1 MPEKIHPPL
10 LALPQERGR
19 GRGKKVAGNNRTGRR
34 NATRTLLS
42 TKPTKTQSQHHTKQT
57 NTLSSIQYHQHQ
69 TMMQSIC
76 SFGRVLSRGGGGSIG
91 SLILLKQTC
100 LPALQL
106 VMANQMPTLTSN
118 TTSRN
123 VHINPYSG
131 REDREGERDCQ
142 RKVAQHAQHGLK
154 TEFMDY
160 STTIMQ
166 NAKMGLHESAEK
178 RHRQRERNTEK
189 KRGCSGKC
197 GKACSKNH

>member
-1 MPEKIHPPL
+1 
-10 LALPQERGR
+10 
-19 GRGKKVAGNNRTGRR
+19 
-34 NATRTLLS
+34 
-42 TKPTKTQSQHHTKQT
+42 
-57 NTLSSIQYHQHQ
+57 
-69 TMMQSIC
+69 MMQSIC

-106 VMANQMPTLTSN
+106 VMANEMPTLTSN

-197 GKACSKNH
+197 EIWNLKSIKRVNQNRYYNCHALDDDLALDSLCPYPLLPVIDGLEHLPRQVLL